1 LSIYT
6 THNSCSTHSHTHT
19 THTHTH
25 TEQRIVHPVQMGNWV
40 CGLFRFTDGY
50 NGNVQTGILMW
61 AMITKNKLIKLNV
74 LRNHY

>member
-1 LSIYT
+1 
-6 THNSCSTHSHTHT
+6 
-19 THTHTH
+19 
-25 TEQRIVHPVQMGNWV
+25 MGNWV